1 MGGKKNQIIP
11 KKKVLKLVGCSVG
24 GVGEGMV
31 MCWHAHNRDKCRMQ
45 NKTFSN
51 LGTAIKITLQIAR
64 LRVPKW

>member
-1 MGGKKNQIIP
+1 MGE
-11 KKKVLKLVGCSVG
+11 
-24 GVGEGMV
+24 VGEGMV
-31 MCWHAHNRDKCRMQ
+31 MYWHVHNRDKCRMQ